1 MFGYC
6 LKAIRD
12 TIFQYV
18 VCNQGSGR
26 VKHVGQG
33 KDSNVLV
40 RVASNRRVTFKILS
54 MIFDGVQSK

>member
-1 MFGYC
+1 MKLKICTTSQMFGYC

-26 VKHVGQG
+26 VKHEGQG
-33 KDSNVLV
+33 KDSM
-40 RVASNRRVTFKILS
+40 FW
-54 MIFDGVQSK
+54 